1 MVKMYDFGADTKSVS
16 ANERRPFA
24 WPVAIWSCYIPE
36 NESQDINI
44 LEHLIL
50 QLVNKG
56 YKEPK
61 AILCTKVGF
70 NKELVE
76 ASLESCM
83 DKGYFDRR
91 YSEITLSE
99 DGKKMLGKY
108 DNPYSANLETSKKS
122 KKVYMIQDL
131 VTKSV
136 IPIFNIEKLPQFYIE
151 DDSAIEIHYDNF
163 TGKKPRSAS
172 QKTAMRYWARLCH
185 NKRKGLI
192 SGSNIIDVSLPPE
205 KAESVD
211 EFIPFEDEV
220 DWETLSTAVNESE
233 KEVITLADKEAEIE
247 EQKQE
252 TNIKNLTIMDDS
264 PEVYWARGFIAIN
277 RNAPDEIMIISPFG
291 ESLDDWF
298 RTVINRLRTCDSGL
312 EEELQLFLMLK
323 RDELKDTIAF
333 QNDLD
338 IALFNEY
345 PYVCN
350 DPEYRA
356 VKKTIMEL
364 TKEKIRFENGEDET
378 IGFAKALRPVYEA
391 SLRLVVKN
399 NPELFRHRELS
410 YDDYKN
416 NLRMLVNTYSFLD
429 NDVYREYQGYGTYVN
444 MTKTNEE
451 EGYAAAFFA
460 LILMDAWANKNGKSM
475 ELLRNIPDLPIRIKE
490 LTSNSVKRSGKGE
503 NTAVMHGGNEVADFH
518 STVEKALRQ
527 YEEFENIFRAIYNRF
542 MEGK

>member
-108 DNPYSANLETSKKS
+108 DNPYSADWETSKKS

-136 IPIFNIEKLPQFYIE
+136 IPIFNIEKLPQFYTE

-192 SGSNIIDVSLPPE
+192 SGSNTIDVSLPPE

-233 KEVITLADKEAEIE
+233 KEVKTLADKEAEIE

-264 PEVYWARGFIAIN
+264 PEIYWARGFIAIN

-298 RTVINRLRTCDSGL
+298 RTVINRLRTCDSGF
-312 EEELQLFLMLK
+312 EEELQLFLMVK

-333 QNDLD
+333 GNDGD

-345 PYVCN
+345 PLVCN
-350 DPEYRA
+350 DVEYKTL
-356 VKKTIMEL
+356 KKAIKEL
-364 TKEKIRFENGEDET
+364 TNSKKRFEAGEDDT
-378 IGFAKALRPVYEA
+378 INFARNLRTAYEA
-391 SLRLVVKN
+391 TLKAVIGENTDLLKYKS
-399 NPELFRHRELS
+399 LS
-410 YDDYKN
+410 YDEYKD
-416 NLRMLVNTYSFLD
+416 NLRILVNTYHFLTDEIFERYKYFEIYD
-429 NDVYREYQGYGTYVN
+429 NIRRINFEKDKGYSKSL
-444 MTKTNEE
+444 M
-451 EGYAAAFFA
+451 A
-460 LILMDAWANKNGKSM
+460 LLLLDAWENKDGKAM
-475 ELLRNIPDLPIRIKE
+475 DLLRNIPTYPLDVIKE
-490 LTSNSVKRSGKGE
+490 DMNDASHAGKK
-503 NTAVMHGGNEVADFH
+503 MADM
-518 STVEKALRQ
+518 SYSLKKASDL
-527 YEEFENIFRAIYNRF
+527 YGEFETNFRALFNRF